1 MFTYREKLK
10 FSGLSLSLDNSDVV
24 NGIIIVPQAPPSTPR
39 MTLYKLLFSIN
50 IFSKANRAL
59 NDALSRKTIKERR
72 NSITPWILN
81 IMKVSQ

>member
-1 MFTYREKLK
+1 MFTYGEKVK
-10 FSGLSLSLDNSDVV
+10 FSRLSLSVDNSDVV
-24 NGIIIVPQAPPSTPR
+24 NGIIIVPQAPPR

-81 IMKVSQ
+81 ITKVSQ